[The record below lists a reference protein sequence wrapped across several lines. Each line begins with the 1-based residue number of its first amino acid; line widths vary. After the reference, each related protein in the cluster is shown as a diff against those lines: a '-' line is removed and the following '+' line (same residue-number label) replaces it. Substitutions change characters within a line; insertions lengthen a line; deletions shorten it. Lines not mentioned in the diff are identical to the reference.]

1 MPGQRRGRER
11 AGRSNSQTKAQ
22 LPRSR
27 ALTSLTAVELLGSQG
42 DDGASV
48 QLRRGLAG
56 SGSLDTAL
64 LSVFLQ
70 QLSQPHQVAVAKQS
84 IGVQPPARPRKR
96 TLIPQ
101 PLAAASSRQEEN
113 SPLE

>member
-22 LPRSR
+22 LHRSR

-56 SGSLDTAL
+56 GGGLDTAL

-70 QLSQPHQVAVAKQS
+70 QLSQPH
-84 IGVQPPARPRKR
+84 
-96 TLIPQ
+96 
-101 PLAAASSRQEEN
+101 
-113 SPLE
+113 